1 MRKTF
6 VTTLLAILPVV
17 ASALPTGETATDGD
31 GLSPKVSAYC
41 LPCGTYNARTYLSQL
56 DIEGEG
62 VLDELHY
69 KSGAPGARYVICTAQ
84 RIEVARGGEV
94 RLKGVLEGHTTA
106 GLDVTV
112 YADFDGDA
120 RFEQTVSVGAKKDV
134 EAVLHVPA
142 DTKAV
147 MGRIRVR
154 VDKSG
159 SEGAGGDVYGVCYD
173 FPVYFGDADSQRTL
187 TLQANSAGRG
197 TVVIEGT
204 DASTASY
211 QRGEEVKVRAVA
223 NKGYRFYEW
232 RQCESVLNPSKGI
245 AVASTA
251 VYTTT
256 MTENKRLTAVFVP
269 STDDDNERIRL
280 EFRNTHEGPV
290 EIFATDQEGN
300 VVEGITA
307 DVALSPEQWNKATGT
322 AMAQATDLTPN
333 SSRDQGMSRYVTL
346 TIKGLPTDMA
356 YESIRAHIAAV
367 GSTGSFMNSSTA
379 PSRPFSL
386 ALYTGASEESLVLL
400 AQHATANLMIDGTA
414 DAKDNTHAWTFTGEE
429 CRSVTDPLC
438 VRLEMVNLTS
448 TACYSSLFSLD
459 IMKSDKTPAEGISAV
474 TTSSTADAVIYDL
487 QGRRTNGVQHGVFIM
502 GGKKVV
508 K

>member
-17 ASALPTGETATDGD
+17 ASALPTGETATEGD
-31 GLSPKVSAYC
+31 DLSPKVSAYC

-62 VLDELHY
+62 VLGELHY
-69 KSGAPGARYVICTAQ
+69 KAGAPGARYVVYTTQ

-94 RLKGVLEGHTTA
+94 TLKGALEGHTTT

-120 RFEQTVSVGAKKDV
+120 RFEQTVSAGAKKDV
-134 EAVLHVPA
+134 EAQLHVPA

-159 SEGAGGDVYGVCYD
+159 SEGANGDVYGVCYD

-187 TLQANSAGRG
+187 TLEANSAMRG
-197 TVVIEGT
+197 TAIIEGS

-223 NKGYRFYEW
+223 SKGYRFYEW
-232 RQCESVLNPSKGI
+232 RQGRI

-256 MTENKRLTAVFVP
+256 MTENKKLTAVFVP
-269 STDDDNERIRL
+269 STDDDGERIRL
-280 EFRNTHEGPV
+280 EFHNTHTGPI
-290 EIFATDQEGN
+290 EIFATDQDGN

-333 SSRDQGMSRYVTL
+333 SSRDQGLSRLITL
-346 TIKGLPTDMA
+346 SIKGLPTDMA
-356 YESIRAHIAAV
+356 YESIRARIAAV
-367 GSTGSFMNSSTA
+367 SSTGNFMNTSTA
-379 PSRPFSL
+379 SSRPFSL
-386 ALYTGASEESLVLL
+386 SLYTGASEESLVLL
-400 AQHATANLMIDGTA
+400 AQHATANLMIDGTT
-414 DAKDNTHAWTFTGEE
+414 DAKDNTHGWVFTGEE
-429 CRSVTDPLC
+429 CRAVTDPFC

-459 IMKSDKTPAEGISAV
+459 IMKSDKTPAEGI
-474 TTSSTADAVIYDL
+474 TTLPSLSTTDVPIYDL
-487 QGRRTNGVQHGVFIM
+487 TGRRVSSMQHGVVIA
-502 GGKKVV
+502 GGKKIV